1 MGLQGLELLK
11 DHFKLFKKLKVL
23 KMASCKLFLMP
34 DRRTEVLRDLL
45 NEVTSTLEELNLSE
59 NAMEKT
65 DFDLIMPVIARMP
78 NLRILTCNV
87 NRVWGPSIRAF
98 LDLYI

>member
-23 KMASCKLFLMP
+23 KMASCKLFLIP

-45 NEVTSTLEELNLSE
+45 NEVTRTLEELNLS
-59 NAMEKT
+59 
-65 DFDLIMPVIARMP
+65 
-78 NLRILTCNV
+78 
-87 NRVWGPSIRAF
+87 
-98 LDLYI
+98 